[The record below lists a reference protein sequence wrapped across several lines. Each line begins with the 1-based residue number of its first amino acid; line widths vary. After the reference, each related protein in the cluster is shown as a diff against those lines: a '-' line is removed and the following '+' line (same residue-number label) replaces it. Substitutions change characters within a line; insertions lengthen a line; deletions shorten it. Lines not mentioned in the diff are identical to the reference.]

1 MVPLDPFLPMV
12 LLDGGCEDAA
22 KLPLDKCLVFIRM
35 LVTKISV
42 GVSPTFFCG
51 EPLVREHQRFLS
63 FYRTFAKRQVSASQK
78 EQMPVAALDA

>member
-42 GVSPTFFCG
+42 GVFPAFFCG
-51 EPLVREHQRFLS
+51 NRWWWNTSGSFLFTEHLLKGKFPQ
-63 FYRTFAKRQVSASQK
+63 AKKSKCQ
-78 EQMPVAALDA
+78 

>member
-22 KLPLDKCLVFIRM
+22 KLPLDKCWVFIRM

-42 GVSPTFFCG
+42 GVSLPSSAGTVGGGTPAVPFFLPNIC
-51 EPLVREHQRFLS
+51 
-63 FYRTFAKRQVSASQK
+63 
-78 EQMPVAALDA
+78 